1 MKEENFDRFVE
12 TGEGLV
18 FYRLEDMQCKGCH
31 FATRDTS
38 ACEKYR
44 TKPFAVLDG
53 EPVCPRFQPGENGP
67 EQKI

>member
-1 MKEENFDRFVE
+1 MNEENFDRFVE

-18 FYRLEDMQCKGCH
+18 IYRLEDMQCKGCR

-38 ACEKYR
+38 SCARYR

-53 EPVCPRFQPGENGP
+53 EPVCSRFQPRENEP
-67 EQKI
+67 NQER